1 MRELQLAKLRPGMIL
16 AQGVRTE
23 KSVLFIARGQEV
35 TAGLLEKFRNF
46 APASFRDEA
55 IRVVIPDDPTE

>member
-1 MRELQLAKLRPGMIL
+1 MIL
-16 AQGVRTE
+16 AQDVRTE

-46 APASFRDEA
+46 APGSFRDEA